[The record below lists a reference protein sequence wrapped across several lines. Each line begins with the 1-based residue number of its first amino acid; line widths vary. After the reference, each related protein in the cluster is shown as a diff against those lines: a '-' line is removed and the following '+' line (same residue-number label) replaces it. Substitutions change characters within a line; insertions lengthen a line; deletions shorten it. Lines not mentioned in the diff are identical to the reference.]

1 MKTSKEII
9 LEIKLKRHTKIEKS
23 ENSIMYGC

>member
-1 MKTSKEII
+1 MKSSKEII

-23 ENSIMYGC
+23 ENSIMYG